1 MIEIINTMALDNAMS
16 RKYGEFWFLQKSFKK
31 TYGEKQLKEKII
43 IPKIL
48 LEFEQISNLPHYKF
62 NNHAKL
68 GLLGELLVKY
78 TIGGTLSDDV
88 FDTAKDLILEDGSTA
103 EVKVAGYFQKTGEF
117 FIKDNKTQST
127 IYKLTSV
134 DHVYFIERKKKT
146 IVLHKN
152 TKSDYRFYRNWNCL
166 FAPAAHFEEVA
177 VFEDALLHNL
187 FLELSDHRFDQNYMR
202 N

>member
-1 MIEIINTMALDNAMS
+1 MNVIRNPMALDNAMS
-16 RKYGEFWFLQKSFKK
+16 REYGEFWFLQESFKR
-31 TYGEKQLKEKII
+31 TYSKSQLVEKII
-43 IPKIL
+43 VPKIL
-48 LEFEQISNLPHYKF
+48 SSFKQISEQTHYKS
-62 NNHAKL
+62 NNNAKL

-78 TIGGTLSDDV
+78 IIGGTLSDDLY
-88 FDTAKDLILEDGSTA
+88 DSEKDLILEDGSTA
-103 EVKVAGYFQKTGEF
+103 EVKVATYFQKTGEF
-117 FIKDNKTQST
+117 FIKDNASQTT
-127 IYKLTSV
+127 IQKLTSV

-177 VFEDALLHNL
+177 VFEDALLHSL